1 MLGVSDPGNAD
12 DAGLRVLDI
21 MLKIDGNDITD
32 LAAMKALYER
42 IVAEKRPKK
51 RVLLEVLRDGLPR
64 YLALDYEKDYDVP
77 GK

>member
-12 DAGLRVLDI
+12 DAGLRLHDILLKLDGQ
-21 MLKIDGNDITD
+21 DVTD
-32 LAAMKALYER
+32 LPGLKALYER